1 MLTSML
7 GPWNQLPWNIMAHNC
22 FLNNWTHNTSRYFD
36 SSIRRTNQTCN
47 LMVLLKVC
55 MLDYEDVCML
65 RTDGSS
71 PVPMDT
77 TSAQPQQ
84 ADLLRCREKGKQHSE
99 CLLNLKDWPWLTGGE
114 VSTVFALIEIHEILK
129 KVLSECKT
137 ALDRQEG
144 RKRNGTHNVW
154 LDGLIQEDDGI
165 HKCINTEIQFSVQI
179 DFFVRGLF
187 SRRIRHHKKRL

>member
-36 SSIRRTNQTCN
+36 ERIRRTNQTCN
-47 LMVLLKVC
+47 LMVSLKVC
-55 MLDYEDVCML
+55 KLDYEDVCIL

-77 TSAQPQQ
+77 TFAQPQQ
-84 ADLLRCREKGKQHSE
+84 ADLLRCREKGKQQSE

-114 VSTVFALIEIHEILK
+114 VSTVFALIEIHEIFK
-129 KVLSECKT
+129 KKYSQSVK
-137 ALDRQEG
+137 RHWIG
-144 RKRNGTHNVW
+144 RRRGKEMGRIMYDWMDWSKGMMEYINAS
-154 LDGLIQEDDGI
+154 IQ
-165 HKCINTEIQFSVQI
+165 KFNFQS
-179 DFFVRGLF
+179 
-187 SRRIRHHKKRL
+187 K